1 MEEQEGLM
9 RWLKEHKNQLIIA
22 GVSVGT
28 LILIILGIKNKEK
41 IMAVWDSLKG
51 ALNFGIKST
60 EEIEKINK
68 DTPLVPT
75 GGKDFALA
83 TSVVP
88 EPFEVKSHVRN
99 LPEGWKAS
107 TEKIS
112 EARKNNI
119 ILTDQ
124 QTWVNGY
131 TKRNGAA

>member
-1 MEEQEGLM
+1 MEEKEGLIQ
-9 RWLKEHKNQLIIA
+9 WLKEHKNQLIIA

-51 ALNFGIKST
+51 ALKPVVKST
-60 EEIEKINK
+60 EEVEKIPPVSTVK
-68 DTPLVPT
+68 TASTAKTCVEM
-75 GGKDFALA
+75 K
-83 TSVVP
+83 
-88 EPFEVKSHVRN
+88 PFEVNGHIRN
-99 LPEGWKAS
+99 LHEGWHAS
-107 TEKIS
+107 PGKIS